1 MELRIEVNP
10 FYNSSK
16 VFCQNSFYVGG
27 RVYDFINEKPM
38 SDWLKASRSGYQIWD
53 GFFAELVKEL
63 NDDDIKIVFIGTSSD
78 WQHFNAAILEQSSII
93 EDYGFSAEN
102 ITLEFIERFSVLKA
116 RELLLRLRDNM
127 LKLEL
132 FPYKQDL
139 ILAQDRYDK
148 TLREKTD
155 ISAFEIFE
163 LINGYVKICT
173 DCIANSDEALALSWQ
188 NYRMNLLKIIK

>member
-38 SDWLKASRSGYQIWD
+38 SDWLKASRSGYQIWN

-63 NDDDIKIVFIGTSSD
+63 NDDDIKIVFIGTFSD

-102 ITLEFIERFSVLKA
+102 ITLEFIERFSVLKV
-116 RELLLRLRDNM
+116 RELLLR
-127 LKLEL
+127 
-132 FPYKQDL
+132 P
-139 ILAQDRYDK
+139 K
-148 TLREKTD
+148 TFR
-155 ISAFEIFE
+155 
-163 LINGYVKICT
+163 
-173 DCIANSDEALALSWQ
+173 
-188 NYRMNLLKIIK
+188 